1 MPPGLV
7 ITQGLRNSGPDV
19 DIWRSPA
26 TGNVIDV
33 SNSPGYQI
41 EHSLLINRH

>member
-1 MPPGLV
+1 MV

-26 TGNVIDV
+26 TGNVIDEATPRV
-33 SNSPGYQI
+33 IKS